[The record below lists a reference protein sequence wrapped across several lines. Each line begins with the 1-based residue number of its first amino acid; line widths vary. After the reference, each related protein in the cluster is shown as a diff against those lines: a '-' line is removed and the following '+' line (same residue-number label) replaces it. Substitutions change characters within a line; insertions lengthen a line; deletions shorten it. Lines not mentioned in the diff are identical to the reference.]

1 MEFAVPDS
9 LDRLGFIL
17 LAVGVTLLAA
27 SYRIGRLARSYRRR
41 MESLPHL
48 ASQPID
54 PLELPAAAWPELAG
68 GGWQRLDWEG
78 NWFGQP
84 VAGML
89 GAETLGKRAAAAP
102 PLTFELASGDEAT
115 LRLSLTHADAWGEHR
130 LFAEHLARVF
140 VLLLETR
147 LHARTEA
154 LSAALAERAR
164 LSLYL
169 QHDMRNLAQWV
180 LWVSED
186 FAACG
191 TPETLLAAAR
201 RLRDNAPLARDRA
214 ERLIGALGKTPAVE
228 HPTLID
234 LREATLY
241 AARLAGVEPTLA
253 GQASAWVV
261 AGLLARALDN
271 LFGNLASAW
280 RDAAGASPTLQLRTT
295 DDAPMAMAELD
306 FFCPWPPG
314 IAPLAPE
321 KIFEPFASGRPQ
333 GLGLGLYQARKSL
346 REAGGDLQARAS
358 SEGLSFL
365 LSLPAQAP

>member
-1 MEFAVPDS
+1 MEFDVPNN
-9 LDRLGFIL
+9 LDKLGFFL
-17 LAVGVTLLAA
+17 VAVGVTLMAA
-27 SYRIGRLARSYRRR
+27 SYRIARLARSYRRR
-41 MESLPHL
+41 MESLLQL

-54 PLELPAAAWPELAG
+54 PLELPAAGWPELAG
-68 GGWQRLDWEG
+68 GGWQRLSWEG
-78 NWFGQP
+78 TWFGQP

-89 GAETLGKRAAAAP
+89 GAANVPKKAAAVP
-102 PLTFELASGDEAT
+102 PLTFELASGDEVE
-115 LRLSLTHADAWGEHR
+115 LRLSLTHSAAWGEHR

-180 LWVSED
+180 LWVSAD
-186 FAACG
+186 FAACE
-191 TPETLLAAAR
+191 TPEAMLAAAR
-201 RLRDNAPLARDRA
+201 RLRDNAPLAGDRA

-228 HPTLID
+228 QPALID
-234 LREATLY
+234 LRDATLH
-241 AARLAGVEPTLA
+241 AARLAGVEPTIT
-253 GQASAWVV
+253 GEASAWVV

-271 LFGNLASAW
+271 LFGNVASAW
-280 RDAAGASPTLQLRTT
+280 REAASASPTLQLRTT
-295 DDAPMAMAELD
+295 PDAPAPMAELD

-314 IAPLAPE
+314 IVPLAPE

-346 REAGGDLQARAS
+346 REAGGDLLARALP
-358 SEGLSFL
+358 EGLSFL
-365 LSLPAQAP
+365 LRLPAQAP